1 METPVIVALIAGS
14 ITGVGW
20 LVNHWLSGRREEQ
33 RRRIEAQ
40 LKFVERQIEELY
52 GPLAFLIYE
61 GERNFR
67 DLLEALGRRFVFSEN
82 RALPPDE
89 LRTWL
94 FWAEA
99 VFTSK

>member
-82 RALPPDE
+82 RALPPRRITN
-89 LRTWL
+89 LVIL
-94 FWAEA
+94 GGG
-99 VFTSK
+99 